1 MAGAGRPKA
10 ALELTE
16 DERAVLERWARRPKS
31 AQALALRS
39 RIVLACSEGAANK
52 EGAARFGGRPP
63 RGGTGRARFVSGR
76 REGLGDEPR
85 PGQPRKITDEQ
96 VEEVIVKTLE
106 RKPPNLDTHWSTRS
120 MARAA
125 GLNQTDR
132 KSVV

>member
-52 EGAARFGGRPP
+52 EGAARVGGTPRMGGRW
-63 RGGTGRARFVSGR
+63 RARLVPGR
-76 REGLGDEPR
+76 RDGVGDEPR

-96 VEEVIVKTLE
+96 SEEVIVKTRG
-106 RKPPNLDTHWSTRS
+106 RKPPNLDTH
-120 MARAA
+120 
-125 GLNQTDR
+125 
-132 KSVV
+132 

>member
-52 EGAARFGGRPP
+52 EVAARFGVTPQMVGKW
-63 RGGTGRARFVSGR
+63 RGRFVSGR
-76 REGLGDEPR
+76 LDGLGDEPR

-96 VEEVIVKTLE
+96 VEEDRE
-106 RKPPNLDTHWSTRS
+106 D
-120 MARAA
+120 AGAQAA
-125 GLNQTDR
+125 ESG
-132 KSVV
+132 